1 MAVCRE
7 FNNNVVNRFATV
19 AVNNHCIVPS
29 LSQPL
34 YVWYHNSS
42 RASTLEG
49 NKKTTELQ
57 DSFTQ
62 YLSLECTI

>member
-29 LSQPL
+29 LSQAFVRLVP
-34 YVWYHNSS
+34 
-42 RASTLEG
+42 
-49 NKKTTELQ
+49 
-57 DSFTQ
+57 
-62 YLSLECTI
+62 